1 MVNQIVIVGAGPAG
15 MMAAAAAAE
24 CGGSVLLLEKMPRV
38 GRKMMITGKGRCNV
52 TSADD
57 VPDIIRNIIGNGRFL
72 NSSLRAFDNA
82 DVMAF
87 FEGLGVPLKTERGN
101 RVFPQSDRAADVV
114 DAMMKHLRDQEV
126 EIRTNTSVSGLLT
139 EANKICGVR
148 LVDGSE
154 VEAAAVILAMGG
166 ASSPATGSTGDGYVL
181 ARAVGHTVTP
191 IFPALVPLVTRETW
205 VREVQGLSLRNVR
218 ATLYH
223 AGKKEQDFFG
233 EMLFTHFGV
242 TGPIILQLSRRASE
256 LLRDGKKDIELRLNL
271 KPALTHEKLRER
283 VDRDFAAYEQKHLHN
298 GMIDL
303 LPKRLIDIVL
313 NAAGLAPERVVG
325 QISSKERE
333 RLVRVLQALPLTIMG
348 TRPIAEAI
356 VTAGGVA
363 THEIN
368 PRTMES
374 KIVKHLYFVGELVD
388 VDAYTGGYNLQAA
401 FSMGH
406 AAGCHSVWN
415 LEGT

>member
-24 CGGSVLLLEKMPRV
+24 CGGGVLLLEKMPRV
-38 GRKMMITGKGRCNV
+38 GCKMMITGKGRCNV
-52 TSADD
+52 TSADEI
-57 VPDIIRNIIGNGRFL
+57 PDIIKNVVGNGKFL

-87 FEGLGVPLKTERGN
+87 FERLGVPLKTERGN
-101 RVFPQSDRAADVV
+101 RVFPRSDRAAHVV
-114 DAMMKHLRDQEV
+114 DAIVRYLRDQKV
-126 EIRTNTSVSGLLT
+126 EIRTNTSVSELLI
-139 EANKICGVR
+139 EDNKVDGVR
-148 LVDGSE
+148 LVDNTKI
-154 VEAAAVILAMGG
+154 AASAVILATGG
-166 ASSPATGSTGDGYVL
+166 ASYPATGSTGDGYAL
-181 ARAVGHTVTP
+181 ARAAGHTITP
-191 IFPALVPLVTRETW
+191 IFPALVPLVTQEAW
-205 VREVQGLSLRNVR
+205 VKDVQGLSLRNVC
-218 ATLYH
+218 ASLYY
-223 AGKKEQDFFG
+223 AGKKEQEFFG

-256 LLRDGKKDIELRLNL
+256 LLMSGVKELSLRLNL
-271 KPALTHEKLRER
+271 KPALMHEKLRER
-283 VDRDFAAYEQKHLHN
+283 VDRDFTAYEQKQLHN

-303 LPKRLIDIVL
+303 LPKRLIEPVL
-313 NAAGLAPERVVG
+313 RAAELSPERVVG

-333 RLVRVLQALPLTIMG
+333 RLVRTLQALPLTIIG

-363 THEIN
+363 TREID

-374 KIVKHLYFVGELVD
+374 KLVKNLYFVGELVD

-406 AAGCHSVWN
+406 AAGCYSVWN
-415 LEGT
+415 MEG

>member
-24 CGGSVLLLEKMPRV
+24 CGGGVLLLEKMPRV
-38 GRKMMITGKGRCNV
+38 GCKMMITGKGRCNV
-52 TSADD
+52 TSADEI
-57 VPDIIRNIIGNGRFL
+57 PDIIKNVVGNGKFL

-87 FEGLGVPLKTERGN
+87 FERLGVPLKTERGN
-101 RVFPQSDRAADVV
+101 RVFPRSDRAAHVV
-114 DAMMKHLRDQEV
+114 DAIVRYLRDQKV
-126 EIRTNTSVSGLLT
+126 EIRTNTSVSELLI
-139 EANKICGVR
+139 EDNKVDGVR
-148 LVDGSE
+148 LVDNTKI
-154 VEAAAVILAMGG
+154 AASAVILATGG
-166 ASSPATGSTGDGYVL
+166 ASYPATGSTGDGYAL
-181 ARAVGHTVTP
+181 ARAAGHTIIP
-191 IFPALVPLVTRETW
+191 IFPALVPLVTQEAW
-205 VREVQGLSLRNVR
+205 VKDVQGLSLRNVR
-218 ATLYH
+218 ASLYY
-223 AGKKEQDFFG
+223 AGKKEQEFFG

-256 LLRDGKKDIELRLNL
+256 LHMSGVKELLLRLNL

-283 VDRDFAAYEQKHLHN
+283 VDRDFTAYEQKQLHN

-303 LPKRLIDIVL
+303 LPKRLIEPVL
-313 NAAGLAPERVVG
+313 RAAELSPERVVG

-333 RLVRVLQALPLTIMG
+333 RLVRTLQALPLTIIG

-363 THEIN
+363 TREID

-374 KIVKHLYFVGELVD
+374 KLVKNLYFVGELVD

-406 AAGCHSVWN
+406 AAGCYSVWN
-415 LEGT
+415 MEG